1 MEPPRAV
8 VIAVGLSLLAGA
20 CSDQQAQA
28 PVPAAQRPF
37 IELPLEQAIERFLD
51 DPFEVAAA
59 LLADRFRATGDTA
72 FAPHLVDLLRF
83 GTTDDLAVRAGEALE
98 ALTGI
103 ERPDDHGDAYVAYGT
118 WLDTNA
124 VRPADGYLEWKRRL
138 LGDIDAEFEELL
150 AQVDDPLLA
159 ARLQWGGVL
168 VGGIPELHDPGVLAA
183 SDATFMTEDEVV
195 FGAEVGGKARAYPL
209 RILGHHELAN
219 DHLGGAPVVMSFC
232 TLCRAAI
239 MFDRRVEGEVL
250 TFRTS
255 GLLLRSNKV
264 MLDTETGT
272 LWEQLTGRALAG
284 ELLGHTLE
292 RHLVTTTDWADW
304 ANEHPGTDVL
314 DIPDPDLPSDDRP
327 FVGGYSYQPGDAY
340 RGYYSSDELWFPG
353 LDTPDVLPRKAEVLT
368 IEADGDALAISV
380 EALQQEGPVVL
391 DHAGGWVVAVPT
403 SVGGRIYRGE
413 GPRPADT
420 AGISGVQED
429 GRRVMP
435 DGRRLQRADHSQ
447 AFWFAWYAR
456 EPETRVWPTGE

>member
-1 MEPPRAV
+1 MEPARTAAV
-8 VIAVGLSLLAGA
+8 AVGLALLAGA
-20 CSDQQAQA
+20 CSAQEQQA
-28 PVPAAQRPF
+28 PVPAAQTPF
-37 IELPLEQAIERFLD
+37 IELPLEQAVERFLD

-59 LLADRFRATGDTA
+59 LLAQRFRERGDTA

-83 GTTDDLAVRAGEALE
+83 GTTDELAVRAGEALE

-103 ERPDDHGDAYVAYGT
+103 ERPEDHGQAYVTYGT
-118 WLDTNA
+118 WLDTNE
-124 VRPADGYLEWKRRL
+124 VQPADGYLEWKRRL
-138 LGDIDAEFEELL
+138 LGDVDPEFEQLL

-168 VGGIPELHDPGVLAA
+168 VGGIPELNDPDVLAA
-183 SDATFMTEDEVV
+183 DDATFMTRDEVV
-195 FGAEVGGKARAYPL
+195 FGAEVDGEARAYPL

-264 MLDTETGT
+264 MVDSENGT

-284 ELLGHTLE
+284 KHEGHTLE

-304 ANEHPGTDVL
+304 VDQHPGTGVL
-314 DIPDPDLPSDDRP
+314 DIPEPDLPSDDRP
-327 FVGGYSYQPGDAY
+327 FAGGYSYQPGDAY
-340 RGYYSSDELWFPG
+340 SGYYSSDELWFPG

-368 IEADGDALAISV
+368 IVRNGDALAVSV
-380 EALQQEGPVVL
+380 EALQREGPVVL
-391 DHAGGWVVAVPT
+391 DHADGWIVAVPT

-413 GPRPADT
+413 GERPAD
-420 AGISGVQED
+420 AADVVQD
-429 GRRVMP
+429 GDRLVLP

-456 EPETRVWPTGE
+456 EPETRIWPSES